1 MRKDRCC
8 HNRLI
13 EVRRVTQ
20 ERQAGSE
27 RLGSSERR
35 KEKTQGYRQKT
46 QQPVPTNSYLAM
58 TDVLPGSHARTP
70 EPELRLVL
78 LGTIGCGKT
87 LSGDTLLGQSSSGSP
102 SSSSSSPRLCQL
114 RPGASEGR
122 RLTVVE
128 APRWYWSG
136 GHMEAGVRKETE
148 RALELAAPGPH
159 AFLLLVPVGQFTEV
173 EHRVPAE
180 LEEVFGEGVLKHTL
194 VLFTCGDYLMGQGA
208 GQYLEGED
216 PGLREVIDRC
226 GGQYHV
232 LNNRRPQD
240 REQVRELLEK
250 VENMVQK
257 NRGCY
262 IRQNTLQREMEEQ
275 ARGRERELKE
285 KVEEQARERERELKE
300 KVEEQARERERE
312 LKEKVEEQA
321 RGRERELKEKVE
333 EQARER
339 ERELKEKVEEQAR
352 ERERE
357 LKEKVEEQA
366 RGRERE
372 LKEKVEEQARERE
385 RELKRY
391 KVEEKETV
399 LESRHVTNTETRRY
413 CGSQKRE
420 VTPNS
425 AIERRREE
433 EREESEEMENW
444 KEEMEKIKKER
455 DEIMK
460 SRKEKE
466 EMERKIEEEWEKRR
480 KDEMEKRRKRRGR
493 ERELKEKVEEQA
505 RGRERELKEKV
516 EEQARGRER
525 ELKEKVEEQERGRE
539 RELKE
544 KVEEQAREREREL
557 KEKVEEQARGRER
570 ELKEKVEEQA
580 RERERELKEK
590 VEEQARERERELK
603 EKVEEQAR
611 GRERELKEKVEEQA
625 RERERELKEKVEE
638 QARERERELKE
649 KVEEQARGR
658 ERELKEKVEEQARGR
673 EGELES
679 RHVTNTETRR
689 YWGNRK
695 REVTPNSAIER
706 RREEEREEMERKRE
720 EEIER
725 RRREEGED
733 MEEKVTVKPLVNCL
747 QSTPTQQQQPKKPQN
762 GGPAL
767 FTRIPSFHLT
777 EVSHKINSIE
787 EKTTPSSS
795 SSQSE
800 LRVVLLGRSG
810 SGKSAAGNIILGREE
825 FVSRPDITTAVTQ
838 DCQKS
843 RALVAGRRV
852 AVVDTPDWFRSE
864 HPPDVVRSKLSSCV
878 ALSAPGPHA
887 FILCVPVDQPAQAE
901 LQALGALEK
910 VFGPGAVRT
919 HTLVL
924 FTHSD
929 RLKESGKVGVEG
941 VEKYISSQRRDLL
954 ELVKRCGDRYHVME
968 RGSGGEEEEERK
980 RRSVGELLEKVEQTV
995 REGGGECFSCP
1006 LFQEAEDRVR
1016 QRQEEIVR
1024 ERRGRGEEVKR
1035 QALHSYS
1042 MQPLRETEED
1052 EEENERTREEAE
1064 KSVSALELE
1073 NLPSLS
1079 SSSAWYSSLLRSVWE
1094 KVGAGASK
1102 VPKLTAGGAL
1112 LGGVVGVF
1120 FGGPIGGAI
1129 GATAGSVVTEVGRR
1143 RFSQTKNSAEET
1155 DATGRIE
1162 GEILD
1167 KVLKTE

>member
-102 SSSSSSPRLCQL
+102 SSSGSSPRLCQL

-148 RALELAAPGPH
+148 RVLELAAPGPH

-250 VENMVQK
+250 VEDMVQK

-275 ARGRERELKE
+275 GRE
-285 KVEEQARERERELKE
+285 
-300 KVEEQARERERE
+300 
-312 LKEKVEEQA
+312 
-321 RGRERELKEKVE
+321 
-333 EQARER
+333 
-339 ERELKEKVEEQAR
+339 
-352 ERERE
+352 
-357 LKEKVEEQA
+357 
-366 RGRERE
+366 
-372 LKEKVEEQARERE
+372 
-385 RELKRY
+385 
-391 KVEEKETV
+391 
-399 LESRHVTNTETRRY
+399 
-413 CGSQKRE
+413 
-420 VTPNS
+420 
-425 AIERRREE
+425 
-433 EREESEEMENW
+433 
-444 KEEMEKIKKER
+444 
-455 DEIMK
+455 
-460 SRKEKE
+460 
-466 EMERKIEEEWEKRR
+466 
-480 KDEMEKRRKRRGR
+480 R

-525 ELKEKVEEQERGRE
+525 ELKEKVEEQ
-539 RELKE
+539 
-544 KVEEQAREREREL
+544 
-557 KEKVEEQARGRER
+557 ARGRER
-570 ELKEKVEEQA
+570 EL
-580 RERERELKEK
+580 
-590 VEEQARERERELK
+590 
-603 EKVEEQAR
+603 
-611 GRERELKEKVEEQA
+611 
-625 RERERELKEKVEE
+625 
-638 QARERERELKE
+638 
-649 KVEEQARGR
+649 
-658 ERELKEKVEEQARGR
+658 
-673 EGELES
+673 ES
-679 RHVTNTETRR
+679 RRVTNTETRR

-695 REVTPNSAIER
+695 REVTPNSVIER
-706 RREEEREEMERKRE
+706 RREEEREVIKRRREEMERKRE
-720 EEIER
+720 EEIE

-747 QSTPTQQQQPKKPQN
+747 QSTPAQQQQSKKTQN

-777 EVSHKINSIE
+777 EEGDILSQLSEIEAKPAQKVVNTFCHRINSIG
-787 EKTTPSSS
+787 EKTTTSS

-864 HPPDVVRSKLSSCV
+864 HPPDVVRSQLSSCV

-968 RGSGGEEEEERK
+968 RGSGGEGEEERK
-980 RRSVGELLEKVEQTV
+980 RRSVGELLDKVEQTV

-1016 QRQEEIVR
+1016 QRQEEIV
-1024 ERRGRGEEVKR
+1024 RGRGEEVKR

-1079 SSSAWYSSLLRSVWE
+1079 SSPAWYSSLLRSVWE

>member
-102 SSSSSSPRLCQL
+102 SSSGSSPRLCQL

-148 RALELAAPGPH
+148 RVLELAAPGPH

-250 VENMVQK
+250 VEDMVQK

-275 ARGRERELKE
+275 G
-285 KVEEQARERERELKE
+285 RERERELKE
-300 KVEEQARERERE
+300 KVEEQGRERERE
-312 LKEKVEEQA
+312 LKEKVEEQ
-321 RGRERELKEKVE
+321 G
-333 EQARER
+333 
-339 ERELKEKVEEQAR
+339 
-352 ERERE
+352 
-357 LKEKVEEQA
+357 
-366 RGRERE
+366 
-372 LKEKVEEQARERE
+372 
-385 RELKRY
+385 
-391 KVEEKETV
+391 
-399 LESRHVTNTETRRY
+399 
-413 CGSQKRE
+413 
-420 VTPNS
+420 
-425 AIERRREE
+425 
-433 EREESEEMENW
+433 
-444 KEEMEKIKKER
+444 
-455 DEIMK
+455 
-460 SRKEKE
+460 
-466 EMERKIEEEWEKRR
+466 
-480 KDEMEKRRKRRGR
+480 RGR

-525 ELKEKVEEQERGRE
+525 ELKEKVEEQ
-539 RELKE
+539 
-544 KVEEQAREREREL
+544 
-557 KEKVEEQARGRER
+557 ARGRER
-570 ELKEKVEEQA
+570 EL
-580 RERERELKEK
+580 
-590 VEEQARERERELK
+590 
-603 EKVEEQAR
+603 
-611 GRERELKEKVEEQA
+611 
-625 RERERELKEKVEE
+625 
-638 QARERERELKE
+638 
-649 KVEEQARGR
+649 
-658 ERELKEKVEEQARGR
+658 
-673 EGELES
+673 ES
-679 RHVTNTETRR
+679 RRVTNTETRR

-695 REVTPNSAIER
+695 REVTPNSVIER
-706 RREEEREEMERKRE
+706 RREEEREVIKRRREEMERKRE
-720 EEIER
+720 EEIE

-747 QSTPTQQQQPKKPQN
+747 QSTPAQQQQSKKTQN

-777 EVSHKINSIE
+777 EEGDILSQLSEIEAKPAQKVVNTFCHRINSIG
-787 EKTTPSSS
+787 EKTTTSS

-864 HPPDVVRSKLSSCV
+864 HPPDVVRSQLSSCV

-968 RGSGGEEEEERK
+968 RGSGGEGEEERK
-980 RRSVGELLEKVEQTV
+980 RRSVGELLDKVEQTV

-1016 QRQEEIVR
+1016 QRQEEIV
-1024 ERRGRGEEVKR
+1024 RGRGEEVKR

-1079 SSSAWYSSLLRSVWE
+1079 SSPAWYSSLLRSVWE

>member
-102 SSSSSSPRLCQL
+102 SSSGSSPRLCQL

-148 RALELAAPGPH
+148 RVLELAAPGPH

-250 VENMVQK
+250 VEDMVQK

-275 ARGRERELKE
+275 GRERERELKEKVEEQGRGRERELKE
-285 KVEEQARERERELKE
+285 KVEEQ
-300 KVEEQARERERE
+300 
-312 LKEKVEEQA
+312 
-321 RGRERELKEKVE
+321 G
-333 EQARER
+333 
-339 ERELKEKVEEQAR
+339 
-352 ERERE
+352 
-357 LKEKVEEQA
+357 
-366 RGRERE
+366 
-372 LKEKVEEQARERE
+372 
-385 RELKRY
+385 
-391 KVEEKETV
+391 
-399 LESRHVTNTETRRY
+399 
-413 CGSQKRE
+413 
-420 VTPNS
+420 
-425 AIERRREE
+425 
-433 EREESEEMENW
+433 
-444 KEEMEKIKKER
+444 
-455 DEIMK
+455 
-460 SRKEKE
+460 
-466 EMERKIEEEWEKRR
+466 
-480 KDEMEKRRKRRGR
+480 RGR

-525 ELKEKVEEQERGRE
+525 ELKEKVEEQ
-539 RELKE
+539 
-544 KVEEQAREREREL
+544 
-557 KEKVEEQARGRER
+557 ARG
-570 ELKEKVEEQA
+570 
-580 RERERELKEK
+580 
-590 VEEQARERERELK
+590 
-603 EKVEEQAR
+603 
-611 GRERELKEKVEEQA
+611 
-625 RERERELKEKVEE
+625 
-638 QARERERELKE
+638 RERELKE

-673 EGELES
+673 ERELKEKVEEQARGRERELES
-679 RHVTNTETRR
+679 RRVTNTETRR

-695 REVTPNSAIER
+695 REVTPNSVIER
-706 RREEEREEMERKRE
+706 RREEEREVIKRRREEMERKRE
-720 EEIER
+720 EEIE

-747 QSTPTQQQQPKKPQN
+747 QSTPAQQQQSKKTQN

-777 EVSHKINSIE
+777 EEGDILSQLSEIEAKPAQKVVNTFCHRINSIG
-787 EKTTPSSS
+787 EKTTTSS

-864 HPPDVVRSKLSSCV
+864 HPPDVVRSQLSSCV

-968 RGSGGEEEEERK
+968 RGSGGEGEEERK
-980 RRSVGELLEKVEQTV
+980 RRSVGELLDKVEQTV

-1016 QRQEEIVR
+1016 QRQEEIV
-1024 ERRGRGEEVKR
+1024 RGRGEEVKR

-1079 SSSAWYSSLLRSVWE
+1079 SSPAWYSSLLRSVWE

>member
-102 SSSSSSPRLCQL
+102 SSSGSSPRLCQL

-148 RALELAAPGPH
+148 RVLELAAPGPH

-250 VENMVQK
+250 VEDMVQK

-275 ARGRERELKE
+275 GRE
-285 KVEEQARERERELKE
+285 
-300 KVEEQARERERE
+300 
-312 LKEKVEEQA
+312 
-321 RGRERELKEKVE
+321 
-333 EQARER
+333 
-339 ERELKEKVEEQAR
+339 
-352 ERERE
+352 
-357 LKEKVEEQA
+357 
-366 RGRERE
+366 
-372 LKEKVEEQARERE
+372 
-385 RELKRY
+385 
-391 KVEEKETV
+391 
-399 LESRHVTNTETRRY
+399 
-413 CGSQKRE
+413 
-420 VTPNS
+420 
-425 AIERRREE
+425 
-433 EREESEEMENW
+433 
-444 KEEMEKIKKER
+444 
-455 DEIMK
+455 
-460 SRKEKE
+460 
-466 EMERKIEEEWEKRR
+466 
-480 KDEMEKRRKRRGR
+480 R

-525 ELKEKVEEQERGRE
+525 EL
-539 RELKE
+539 
-544 KVEEQAREREREL
+544 
-557 KEKVEEQARGRER
+557 
-570 ELKEKVEEQA
+570 
-580 RERERELKEK
+580 
-590 VEEQARERERELK
+590 
-603 EKVEEQAR
+603 
-611 GRERELKEKVEEQA
+611 
-625 RERERELKEKVEE
+625 
-638 QARERERELKE
+638 
-649 KVEEQARGR
+649 
-658 ERELKEKVEEQARGR
+658 
-673 EGELES
+673 ES
-679 RHVTNTETRR
+679 RRVTNTETRR

-695 REVTPNSAIER
+695 REVTPNSVIER
-706 RREEEREEMERKRE
+706 RREEEREVIKRRREEMERKRE
-720 EEIER
+720 EEIE

-747 QSTPTQQQQPKKPQN
+747 QSTPAQQQQSKKTQN

-777 EVSHKINSIE
+777 EEGDILSQLSEIEAKPAQKVVNTFCHRINSIG
-787 EKTTPSSS
+787 EKTTTSS

-864 HPPDVVRSKLSSCV
+864 HPPDVVRSQLSSCV

-968 RGSGGEEEEERK
+968 RGSGGEGEEERK
-980 RRSVGELLEKVEQTV
+980 RRSVGELLDKVEQTV

-1016 QRQEEIVR
+1016 QRQEEIV
-1024 ERRGRGEEVKR
+1024 RGRGEEVKR

-1079 SSSAWYSSLLRSVWE
+1079 SSPAWYSSLLRSVWE

>member
-1 MRKDRCC
+1 
-8 HNRLI
+8 
-13 EVRRVTQ
+13 
-20 ERQAGSE
+20 
-27 RLGSSERR
+27 
-35 KEKTQGYRQKT
+35 
-46 QQPVPTNSYLAM
+46 M
-58 TDVLPGSHARTP
+58 TDVLPSRHAGTP

-87 LSGDTLLGQSSSGSP
+87 LSGDTLLGQPSSGS
-102 SSSSSSPRLCQL
+102 SSASGSSHKLCQL
-114 RPGASEGR
+114 RRGASEGR
-122 RLTVVE
+122 RMTVVE

-173 EHRVPAE
+173 ERRVPAE
-180 LEEVFGEGVLKHTL
+180 LEDVFGQGVLKHTL
-194 VLFTCGDYLMGQGA
+194 VLFTCGDYLMGRGA

-226 GGQYHV
+226 GSQYHV
-232 LNNRRPQD
+232 INNRRPQD

-262 IRQNTLQREMEEQ
+262 IRQNTLQREVEEQ
-275 ARGRERELKE
+275 ARERERELEE

-300 KVEEQARERERE
+300 KVEEQARERERV
-312 LKEKVEEQA
+312 LKK
-321 RGRERELKEKVE
+321 KVE

-339 ERELKEKVEEQAR
+339 ERELKEKVEEQ
-352 ERERE
+352 
-357 LKEKVEEQA
+357 V
-366 RGRERE
+366 
-372 LKEKVEEQARERE
+372 
-385 RELKRY
+385 
-391 KVEEKETV
+391 
-399 LESRHVTNTETRRY
+399 
-413 CGSQKRE
+413 
-420 VTPNS
+420 
-425 AIERRREE
+425 
-433 EREESEEMENW
+433 
-444 KEEMEKIKKER
+444 
-455 DEIMK
+455 
-460 SRKEKE
+460 
-466 EMERKIEEEWEKRR
+466 
-480 KDEMEKRRKRRGR
+480 
-493 ERELKEKVEEQA
+493 
-505 RGRERELKEKV
+505 
-516 EEQARGRER
+516 
-525 ELKEKVEEQERGRE
+525 
-539 RELKE
+539 
-544 KVEEQAREREREL
+544 
-557 KEKVEEQARGRER
+557 
-570 ELKEKVEEQA
+570 

-590 VEEQARERERELK
+590 VEEQARERER
-603 EKVEEQAR
+603 V
-611 GRERELKEKVEEQA
+611 LKEKVEEQA
-625 RERERELKEKVEE
+625 RERERELKVEE
-638 QARERERELKE
+638 QARERERELKK
-649 KVEEQARGR
+649 KVEEQARERERVLKEKVVEQARER
-658 ERELKEKVEEQARGR
+658 ERELKEVEEQARER
-673 EGELES
+673 ERELES

-695 REVTPNSAIER
+695 REITPNSAKE
-706 RREEEREEMERKRE
+706 RREEEREEIKRRSEEIERKR

-725 RRREEGED
+725 RR
-733 MEEKVTVKPLVNCL
+733 MEEMEDLEENVTVKPLVNCL
-747 QSTPTQQQQPKKPQN
+747 HSTPTPQPQQQPTEPQN

-767 FTRIPSFHLT
+767 FTRIPSFHLSEEDDILSQLS
-777 EVSHKINSIE
+777 EVKAKPTQKVVNTFCHRINSFG
-787 EKTTPSSS
+787 EKTTSPPSSS
-795 SSQSE
+795 SKSSSLVSRNPEASPSTSPPSSSPLTSTLPISPSTSSLVSRSPVSSSSSPLSSSPLPSSSYTSSSSLSE

-864 HPPDVVRSKLSSCV
+864 YPPDVVRSQLSSCV

-929 RLKESGKVGVEG
+929 RLKESGKVGVEE

-954 ELVKRCGDRYHVME
+954 ELVKLCGDRYHVME
-968 RGSGGEEEEERK
+968 RGSGGEEEERK

-995 REGGGECFSCP
+995 REGGGECFSSP

-1016 QRQEEIVR
+1016 QRQKEIVR

-1042 MQPLRETEED
+1042 MQPLRETEEEVD
-1052 EEENERTREEAE
+1052 EEEIERTREEAE

-1079 SSSAWYSSLLRSVWE
+1079 SSSTWSSSFLRSVWE

-1143 RFSQTKNSAEET
+1143 RFSKTKNSAEET
-1155 DATGRIE
+1155 DATGRTE

-1167 KVLKTE
+1167 KLLKTE

>member
-285 KVEEQARERERELKE
+285 KVEEQAR
-300 KVEEQARERERE
+300 
-312 LKEKVEEQA
+312 
-321 RGRERELKEKVE
+321 GRERELKEKVE

-366 RGRERE
+366 RE
-372 LKEKVEEQARERE
+372 
-385 RELKRY
+385 
-391 KVEEKETV
+391 
-399 LESRHVTNTETRRY
+399 
-413 CGSQKRE
+413 
-420 VTPNS
+420 
-425 AIERRREE
+425 
-433 EREESEEMENW
+433 
-444 KEEMEKIKKER
+444 
-455 DEIMK
+455 
-460 SRKEKE
+460 
-466 EMERKIEEEWEKRR
+466 
-480 KDEMEKRRKRRGR
+480 
-493 ERELKEKVEEQA
+493 
-505 RGRERELKEKV
+505 
-516 EEQARGRER
+516 
-525 ELKEKVEEQERGRE
+525 
-539 RELKE
+539 
-544 KVEEQAREREREL
+544 
-557 KEKVEEQARGRER
+557 
-570 ELKEKVEEQA
+570 
-580 RERERELKEK
+580 
-590 VEEQARERERELK
+590 
-603 EKVEEQAR
+603 
-611 GRERELKEKVEEQA
+611 
-625 RERERELKEKVEE
+625 
-638 QARERERELKE
+638 
-649 KVEEQARGR
+649 R

-777 EVSHKINSIE
+777 EEGGILSQLSKLEAKPAQKVVNTFSHKINSIE

>member
-285 KVEEQARERERELKE
+285 KVEEQAR
-300 KVEEQARERERE
+300 
-312 LKEKVEEQA
+312 
-321 RGRERELKEKVE
+321 GRERELKEKVE

-366 RGRERE
+366 RE
-372 LKEKVEEQARERE
+372 
-385 RELKRY
+385 
-391 KVEEKETV
+391 
-399 LESRHVTNTETRRY
+399 
-413 CGSQKRE
+413 
-420 VTPNS
+420 
-425 AIERRREE
+425 
-433 EREESEEMENW
+433 
-444 KEEMEKIKKER
+444 
-455 DEIMK
+455 
-460 SRKEKE
+460 
-466 EMERKIEEEWEKRR
+466 
-480 KDEMEKRRKRRGR
+480 
-493 ERELKEKVEEQA
+493 
-505 RGRERELKEKV
+505 
-516 EEQARGRER
+516 
-525 ELKEKVEEQERGRE
+525 
-539 RELKE
+539 
-544 KVEEQAREREREL
+544 
-557 KEKVEEQARGRER
+557 
-570 ELKEKVEEQA
+570 
-580 RERERELKEK
+580 
-590 VEEQARERERELK
+590 
-603 EKVEEQAR
+603 
-611 GRERELKEKVEEQA
+611 
-625 RERERELKEKVEE
+625 
-638 QARERERELKE
+638 
-649 KVEEQARGR
+649 R

-777 EVSHKINSIE
+777 EEGGILSQLSKLEAKPAQKVVNTFSHKINSIE

-864 HPPDVVRSKLSSCV
+864 HPPDVVRSQLSSCV

>member
-102 SSSSSSPRLCQL
+102 SSSGSSPRLCQL

-148 RALELAAPGPH
+148 RVLELAAPGPH

-250 VENMVQK
+250 VEDMVQK

-275 ARGRERELKE
+275 G
-285 KVEEQARERERELKE
+285 RERERELKE
-300 KVEEQARERERE
+300 KVEEQ
-312 LKEKVEEQA
+312 
-321 RGRERELKEKVE
+321 GRE
-333 EQARER
+333 
-339 ERELKEKVEEQAR
+339 
-352 ERERE
+352 
-357 LKEKVEEQA
+357 
-366 RGRERE
+366 
-372 LKEKVEEQARERE
+372 
-385 RELKRY
+385 
-391 KVEEKETV
+391 
-399 LESRHVTNTETRRY
+399 
-413 CGSQKRE
+413 
-420 VTPNS
+420 
-425 AIERRREE
+425 
-433 EREESEEMENW
+433 
-444 KEEMEKIKKER
+444 
-455 DEIMK
+455 
-460 SRKEKE
+460 
-466 EMERKIEEEWEKRR
+466 
-480 KDEMEKRRKRRGR
+480 R

-525 ELKEKVEEQERGRE
+525 ELKEKVEEQ
-539 RELKE
+539 
-544 KVEEQAREREREL
+544 
-557 KEKVEEQARGRER
+557 ARGRER
-570 ELKEKVEEQA
+570 EL
-580 RERERELKEK
+580 
-590 VEEQARERERELK
+590 
-603 EKVEEQAR
+603 
-611 GRERELKEKVEEQA
+611 
-625 RERERELKEKVEE
+625 
-638 QARERERELKE
+638 
-649 KVEEQARGR
+649 
-658 ERELKEKVEEQARGR
+658 
-673 EGELES
+673 ES
-679 RHVTNTETRR
+679 RRVTNTETRR

-695 REVTPNSAIER
+695 REVTPNSVIER
-706 RREEEREEMERKRE
+706 RREEEREVIKRRREEMERKRE
-720 EEIER
+720 EEIE

-747 QSTPTQQQQPKKPQN
+747 QSTPAQQQQSKKTQN

-777 EVSHKINSIE
+777 EEGDILSQLSEIEAKPAQKVVNTFCHRINSIG
-787 EKTTPSSS
+787 EKTTTSS

-864 HPPDVVRSKLSSCV
+864 HPPDVVRSQLSSCV

-968 RGSGGEEEEERK
+968 RGSGGEGEEERK
-980 RRSVGELLEKVEQTV
+980 RRSVGELLDKVEQTV

-1016 QRQEEIVR
+1016 QRQEEIV
-1024 ERRGRGEEVKR
+1024 RGRGEEVKR

-1079 SSSAWYSSLLRSVWE
+1079 SSPAWYSSLLRSVWE

>member
-102 SSSSSSPRLCQL
+102 SSSGSSPRLCQL

-148 RALELAAPGPH
+148 RVLELAAPGPH

-250 VENMVQK
+250 VEDMVQK

-275 ARGRERELKE
+275 G
-285 KVEEQARERERELKE
+285 RERERELKE
-300 KVEEQARERERE
+300 KVEEQ
-312 LKEKVEEQA
+312 
-321 RGRERELKEKVE
+321 G
-333 EQARER
+333 
-339 ERELKEKVEEQAR
+339 
-352 ERERE
+352 
-357 LKEKVEEQA
+357 
-366 RGRERE
+366 
-372 LKEKVEEQARERE
+372 
-385 RELKRY
+385 
-391 KVEEKETV
+391 
-399 LESRHVTNTETRRY
+399 
-413 CGSQKRE
+413 
-420 VTPNS
+420 
-425 AIERRREE
+425 
-433 EREESEEMENW
+433 
-444 KEEMEKIKKER
+444 
-455 DEIMK
+455 
-460 SRKEKE
+460 
-466 EMERKIEEEWEKRR
+466 
-480 KDEMEKRRKRRGR
+480 RGR

-525 ELKEKVEEQERGRE
+525 ELKEKVEEQ
-539 RELKE
+539 
-544 KVEEQAREREREL
+544 
-557 KEKVEEQARGRER
+557 ARG
-570 ELKEKVEEQA
+570 
-580 RERERELKEK
+580 
-590 VEEQARERERELK
+590 
-603 EKVEEQAR
+603 
-611 GRERELKEKVEEQA
+611 
-625 RERERELKEKVEE
+625 
-638 QARERERELKE
+638 RERELKE

-673 EGELES
+673 ERELES
-679 RHVTNTETRR
+679 RRVTNTETRR

-695 REVTPNSAIER
+695 REVTPNSVIER
-706 RREEEREEMERKRE
+706 RREEEREVIKRRREEMERKRE
-720 EEIER
+720 EEIE

-747 QSTPTQQQQPKKPQN
+747 QSTPAQQQQSKKTQN

-777 EVSHKINSIE
+777 EEGDILSQLSEIEAKPAQKVVNTFCHRINSIG
-787 EKTTPSSS
+787 EKTTTSS

-864 HPPDVVRSKLSSCV
+864 HPPDVVRSQLSSCV

-968 RGSGGEEEEERK
+968 RGSGGEGEEERK
-980 RRSVGELLEKVEQTV
+980 RRSVGELLDKVEQTV

-1016 QRQEEIVR
+1016 QRQEEIV
-1024 ERRGRGEEVKR
+1024 RGRGEEVKR

-1079 SSSAWYSSLLRSVWE
+1079 SSPAWYSSLLRSVWE

>member
-102 SSSSSSPRLCQL
+102 SSSGSSPRLCQL

-148 RALELAAPGPH
+148 RVLELAAPGPH

-250 VENMVQK
+250 VEDMVQK

-275 ARGRERELKE
+275 GRERERELKEKVEEQGRGRERELKE
-285 KVEEQARERERELKE
+285 KVEEQG
-300 KVEEQARERERE
+300 
-312 LKEKVEEQA
+312 

-333 EQARER
+333 EQ
-339 ERELKEKVEEQAR
+339 
-352 ERERE
+352 
-357 LKEKVEEQA
+357 
-366 RGRERE
+366 G
-372 LKEKVEEQARERE
+372 
-385 RELKRY
+385 
-391 KVEEKETV
+391 
-399 LESRHVTNTETRRY
+399 
-413 CGSQKRE
+413 
-420 VTPNS
+420 
-425 AIERRREE
+425 
-433 EREESEEMENW
+433 
-444 KEEMEKIKKER
+444 
-455 DEIMK
+455 
-460 SRKEKE
+460 
-466 EMERKIEEEWEKRR
+466 
-480 KDEMEKRRKRRGR
+480 RGR

-525 ELKEKVEEQERGRE
+525 EL
-539 RELKE
+539 
-544 KVEEQAREREREL
+544 
-557 KEKVEEQARGRER
+557 
-570 ELKEKVEEQA
+570 
-580 RERERELKEK
+580 
-590 VEEQARERERELK
+590 
-603 EKVEEQAR
+603 
-611 GRERELKEKVEEQA
+611 
-625 RERERELKEKVEE
+625 
-638 QARERERELKE
+638 
-649 KVEEQARGR
+649 
-658 ERELKEKVEEQARGR
+658 
-673 EGELES
+673 ES
-679 RHVTNTETRR
+679 RRVTNTETRR

-695 REVTPNSAIER
+695 REVTPNSVIER
-706 RREEEREEMERKRE
+706 RREEEREVIKRRREEMERKRE
-720 EEIER
+720 EEIE

-747 QSTPTQQQQPKKPQN
+747 QSTPAQQQQSKKTQN

-777 EVSHKINSIE
+777 EEGDILSQLSEIEAKPAQKVVNTFCHRINSIG
-787 EKTTPSSS
+787 EKTTTSS

-864 HPPDVVRSKLSSCV
+864 HPPDVVRSQLSSCV

-968 RGSGGEEEEERK
+968 RGSGGEGEEERK
-980 RRSVGELLEKVEQTV
+980 RRSVGELLDKVEQTV

-1016 QRQEEIVR
+1016 QRQEEIV
-1024 ERRGRGEEVKR
+1024 RGRGEEVKR

-1079 SSSAWYSSLLRSVWE
+1079 SSPAWYSSLLRSVWE

>member
-1 MRKDRCC
+1 
-8 HNRLI
+8 
-13 EVRRVTQ
+13 
-20 ERQAGSE
+20 
-27 RLGSSERR
+27 
-35 KEKTQGYRQKT
+35 
-46 QQPVPTNSYLAM
+46 M
-58 TDVLPGSHARTP
+58 TDVLPGSHAGTP

-87 LSGDTLLGQSSSGSP
+87 LSGDTLLGQHSSGSP
-102 SSSSSSPRLCQL
+102 SASGSSHRLCQL
-114 RPGASEGR
+114 RRGASEGR
-122 RLTVVE
+122 RMTVVE
-128 APRWYWSG
+128 APRWYWRG

-173 EHRVPAE
+173 ERSVPAE

-194 VLFTCGDYLMGQGA
+194 VLFTCGDYLMGRGA

-226 GGQYHV
+226 GSQYHV
-232 LNNRRPQD
+232 INNRRPQD

-262 IRQNTLQREMEEQ
+262 IRQNTLQREVEEQ
-275 ARGRERELKE
+275 AREGERELKERYKVKEERETVLESRHVTNTETSRYCGSQKKKVTPNSAIERRREEEREEIKRCEEMENWKIRKERGEIMKRRKEREEMERNIEEEWEKRRKDEMKKRRERERELKKVEEQASGRERELKE

-312 LKEKVEEQA
+312 L
-321 RGRERELKEKVE
+321 
-333 EQARER
+333 
-339 ERELKEKVEEQAR
+339 
-352 ERERE
+352 
-357 LKEKVEEQA
+357 
-366 RGRERE
+366 
-372 LKEKVEEQARERE
+372 
-385 RELKRY
+385 
-391 KVEEKETV
+391 
-399 LESRHVTNTETRRY
+399 
-413 CGSQKRE
+413 
-420 VTPNS
+420 
-425 AIERRREE
+425 
-433 EREESEEMENW
+433 
-444 KEEMEKIKKER
+444 
-455 DEIMK
+455 
-460 SRKEKE
+460 
-466 EMERKIEEEWEKRR
+466 
-480 KDEMEKRRKRRGR
+480 
-493 ERELKEKVEEQA
+493 
-505 RGRERELKEKV
+505 
-516 EEQARGRER
+516 
-525 ELKEKVEEQERGRE
+525 
-539 RELKE
+539 
-544 KVEEQAREREREL
+544 
-557 KEKVEEQARGRER
+557 
-570 ELKEKVEEQA
+570 
-580 RERERELKEK
+580 
-590 VEEQARERERELK
+590 
-603 EKVEEQAR
+603 
-611 GRERELKEKVEEQA
+611 
-625 RERERELKEKVEE
+625 
-638 QARERERELKE
+638 
-649 KVEEQARGR
+649 
-658 ERELKEKVEEQARGR
+658 
-673 EGELES
+673 ES

-695 REVTPNSAIER
+695 REVTPNSAKE
-706 RREEEREEMERKRE
+706 RREEERE
-720 EEIER
+720 
-725 RRREEGED
+725 D
-733 MEEKVTVKPLVNCL
+733 LEEKVTVKPLVNCL
-747 QSTPTQQQQPKKPQN
+747 HSTPTPQPQQQPTEPQN

-767 FTRIPSFHLT
+767 FTRIPSFHLSEEGDILSQLS
-777 EVSHKINSIE
+777 EVKAKPTQNVVNTFCHRINSFG
-787 EKTTPSSS
+787 EKTTSSPSSS
-795 SSQSE
+795 SKSSSPVSRTPDASPSTSPPSSSPLTSTLPISPSTPSLVSRSPEPPSYPLSSSPLPSSSYTSSSSLSE

-864 HPPDVVRSKLSSCV
+864 HPPGVVRSQLSSCV

-929 RLKESGKVGVEG
+929 RLKENGKMGVEG

-1016 QRQEEIVR
+1016 QRQKEIVR
-1024 ERRGRGEEVKR
+1024 ERRGRGEEVKI

-1042 MQPLRETEED
+1042 MQPLRETEEEVD
-1052 EEENERTREEAE
+1052 EEEIETTREEAE

-1079 SSSAWYSSLLRSVWE
+1079 SSSTWSSTFLRLVWE

-1143 RFSQTKNSAEET
+1143 RFSKTKNSAEET

>member
-102 SSSSSSPRLCQL
+102 SSSGSSPRLCQL

-148 RALELAAPGPH
+148 RVLELAAPGPH

-250 VENMVQK
+250 VEDMVQK

-275 ARGRERELKE
+275 GRERERELKEKVEEQGRGRERELKE
-285 KVEEQARERERELKE
+285 KVEEQG
-300 KVEEQARERERE
+300 
-312 LKEKVEEQA
+312 

-333 EQARER
+333 EQ
-339 ERELKEKVEEQAR
+339 
-352 ERERE
+352 
-357 LKEKVEEQA
+357 
-366 RGRERE
+366 G
-372 LKEKVEEQARERE
+372 
-385 RELKRY
+385 
-391 KVEEKETV
+391 
-399 LESRHVTNTETRRY
+399 
-413 CGSQKRE
+413 
-420 VTPNS
+420 
-425 AIERRREE
+425 
-433 EREESEEMENW
+433 
-444 KEEMEKIKKER
+444 
-455 DEIMK
+455 
-460 SRKEKE
+460 
-466 EMERKIEEEWEKRR
+466 
-480 KDEMEKRRKRRGR
+480 RGR

-525 ELKEKVEEQERGRE
+525 ELKEKVEEQARG
-539 RELKE
+539 
-544 KVEEQAREREREL
+544 REREL

-570 ELKEKVEEQA
+570 EL
-580 RERERELKEK
+580 
-590 VEEQARERERELK
+590 
-603 EKVEEQAR
+603 
-611 GRERELKEKVEEQA
+611 
-625 RERERELKEKVEE
+625 
-638 QARERERELKE
+638 
-649 KVEEQARGR
+649 
-658 ERELKEKVEEQARGR
+658 
-673 EGELES
+673 ES
-679 RHVTNTETRR
+679 RRVTNTETRR

-695 REVTPNSAIER
+695 REVTPNSVIER
-706 RREEEREEMERKRE
+706 RREEEREVIKRRREEMERKRE
-720 EEIER
+720 EEIE

-747 QSTPTQQQQPKKPQN
+747 QSTPAQQQQSKKTQN

-777 EVSHKINSIE
+777 EEGDILSQLSEIEAKPAQKVVNTFCHRINSIG
-787 EKTTPSSS
+787 EKTTTSS

-864 HPPDVVRSKLSSCV
+864 HPPDVVRSQLSSCV

-968 RGSGGEEEEERK
+968 RGSGGEGEEERK
-980 RRSVGELLEKVEQTV
+980 RRSVGELLDKVEQTV

-1016 QRQEEIVR
+1016 QRQEEIV
-1024 ERRGRGEEVKR
+1024 RGRGEEVKR

-1079 SSSAWYSSLLRSVWE
+1079 SSPAWYSSLLRSVWE

>member
-1 MRKDRCC
+1 
-8 HNRLI
+8 
-13 EVRRVTQ
+13 
-20 ERQAGSE
+20 
-27 RLGSSERR
+27 
-35 KEKTQGYRQKT
+35 
-46 QQPVPTNSYLAM
+46 M
-58 TDVLPGSHARTP
+58 TDVLPGSHAGTP

-102 SSSSSSPRLCQL
+102 SSSGSSPRLCQL
-114 RPGASEGR
+114 RRGASEGR

-173 EHRVPAE
+173 ERRVPAE

-232 LNNRRPQD
+232 INNRRPQD
-240 REQVRELLEK
+240 REQVKELLEK
-250 VENMVQK
+250 VDNMVQK

-262 IRQNTLQREMEEQ
+262 IRQNTLQREMEEQVRERERELKEKVEEQARERERELKEKVEKQ

-300 KVEEQARERERE
+300 KVEKQARERERE
-312 LKEKVEEQA
+312 LKEKVE
-321 RGRERELKEKVE
+321 K
-333 EQARER
+333 QARER

-357 LKEKVEEQA
+357 LKEKVE
-366 RGRERE
+366 
-372 LKEKVEEQARERE
+372 K
-385 RELKRY
+385 
-391 KVEEKETV
+391 
-399 LESRHVTNTETRRY
+399 
-413 CGSQKRE
+413 
-420 VTPNS
+420 
-425 AIERRREE
+425 
-433 EREESEEMENW
+433 
-444 KEEMEKIKKER
+444 
-455 DEIMK
+455 
-460 SRKEKE
+460 
-466 EMERKIEEEWEKRR
+466 
-480 KDEMEKRRKRRGR
+480 
-493 ERELKEKVEEQA
+493 
-505 RGRERELKEKV
+505 
-516 EEQARGRER
+516 
-525 ELKEKVEEQERGRE
+525 
-539 RELKE
+539 
-544 KVEEQAREREREL
+544 
-557 KEKVEEQARGRER
+557 
-570 ELKEKVEEQA
+570 QA

-603 EKVEEQAR
+603 EKVE
-611 GRERELKEKVEEQA
+611 KQA
-625 RERERELKEKVEE
+625 RERERELKEKVEK

-649 KVEEQARGR
+649 KVEKQAR
-658 ERELKEKVEEQARGR
+658 EREREEKKRYKVKEER
-673 EGELES
+673 ETVLEL
-679 RHVTNTETRR
+679 RHATNTETSR
-689 YWGNRK
+689 YCGSQK
-695 REVTPNSAIER
+695 REGTPNSAIER
-706 RREEEREEMERKRE
+706 RREEESEEMENWKEEMEKIRKERDEIMKSRKEREEMERKIEEEWEKRRKDEMEKRREREREEIKRRREEMERKRE

-725 RRREEGED
+725 RRRGEGED

-747 QSTPTQQQQPKKPQN
+747 QSTPTPTPQQQPTEPQN

-777 EVSHKINSIE
+777 EVCHRINSFG
-787 EKTTPSSS
+787 EKTTSSSSSSSSS

-825 FVSRPDITTAVTQ
+825 FVSRPDMTTAVTQ

-864 HPPDVVRSKLSSCV
+864 HPPDVVRSQLSSCV

-887 FILCVPVDQPAQAE
+887 FILCVPVDQPARAE

-924 FTHSD
+924 FTHAD

-968 RGSGGEEEEERK
+968 RGSGGEEERK
-980 RRSVGELLEKVEQTV
+980 RSVGELLEKVEQTV

-1016 QRQEEIVR
+1016 QRQKEIVR

-1042 MQPLRETEED
+1042 MQPLRETEDEVD
-1052 EEENERTREEAE
+1052 EEEIERTRDEAE
-1064 KSVSALELE
+1064 KSVSALELG

-1079 SSSAWYSSLLRSVWE
+1079 SSSAWSSSLLRWVWE
-1094 KVGAGASK
+1094 KVGAGASQ

-1143 RFSQTKNSAEET
+1143 RFSKTKNSAEDT
-1155 DATGRIE
+1155 VATGRIE

>member
-1 MRKDRCC
+1 
-8 HNRLI
+8 
-13 EVRRVTQ
+13 
-20 ERQAGSE
+20 
-27 RLGSSERR
+27 
-35 KEKTQGYRQKT
+35 
-46 QQPVPTNSYLAM
+46 M

-102 SSSSSSPRLCQL
+102 SSSGSSPRLCQL

-194 VLFTCGDYLMGQGA
+194 VLFTCGDYLMGQGV

-240 REQVRELLEK
+240 REQVKELLEK

-275 ARGRERELKE
+275 ARGRARELKE
-285 KVEEQARERERELKE
+285 KVEEQA
-300 KVEEQARERERE
+300 
-312 LKEKVEEQA
+312 
-321 RGRERELKEKVE
+321 
-333 EQARER
+333 
-339 ERELKEKVEEQAR
+339 
-352 ERERE
+352 
-357 LKEKVEEQA
+357 
-366 RGRERE
+366 
-372 LKEKVEEQARERE
+372 
-385 RELKRY
+385 
-391 KVEEKETV
+391 
-399 LESRHVTNTETRRY
+399 
-413 CGSQKRE
+413 
-420 VTPNS
+420 
-425 AIERRREE
+425 
-433 EREESEEMENW
+433 
-444 KEEMEKIKKER
+444 
-455 DEIMK
+455 
-460 SRKEKE
+460 
-466 EMERKIEEEWEKRR
+466 
-480 KDEMEKRRKRRGR
+480 RGR

-525 ELKEKVEEQERGRE
+525 ELKEKIKKERDEIMKSRKEKEEMERKIEEEWEKRRKDDMEKRRGRE

-544 KVEEQAREREREL
+544 KVEEQVREREREL

-570 ELKEKVEEQA
+570 
-580 RERERELKEK
+580 
-590 VEEQARERERELK
+590 
-603 EKVEEQAR
+603 
-611 GRERELKEKVEEQA
+611 
-625 RERERELKEKVEE
+625 
-638 QARERERELKE
+638 
-649 KVEEQARGR
+649 
-658 ERELKEKVEEQARGR
+658 
-673 EGELES
+673 ELES

-777 EVSHKINSIE
+777 EEGAILSQLSELEAKPAQKVVNTFCHRINSIG
-787 EKTTPSSS
+787 EKTTTSSSS

-864 HPPDVVRSKLSSCV
+864 HPPDVVRSQLSSCV

-980 RRSVGELLEKVEQTV
+980 RRSVGSYWI
-995 REGGGECFSCP
+995 RWS
-1006 LFQEAEDRVR
+1006 
-1016 QRQEEIVR
+1016 
-1024 ERRGRGEEVKR
+1024 RR
-1035 QALHSYS
+1035 
-1042 MQPLRETEED
+1042 
-1052 EEENERTREEAE
+1052 
-1064 KSVSALELE
+1064 
-1073 NLPSLS
+1073 
-1079 SSSAWYSSLLRSVWE
+1079 
-1094 KVGAGASK
+1094 
-1102 VPKLTAGGAL
+1102 
-1112 LGGVVGVF
+1112 
-1120 FGGPIGGAI
+1120 
-1129 GATAGSVVTEVGRR
+1129 
-1143 RFSQTKNSAEET
+1143 
-1155 DATGRIE
+1155 
-1162 GEILD
+1162 
-1167 KVLKTE
+1167 

>member
-1 MRKDRCC
+1 
-8 HNRLI
+8 
-13 EVRRVTQ
+13 
-20 ERQAGSE
+20 
-27 RLGSSERR
+27 
-35 KEKTQGYRQKT
+35 
-46 QQPVPTNSYLAM
+46 M

-102 SSSSSSPRLCQL
+102 SSSGSSPRLCQL

-194 VLFTCGDYLMGQGA
+194 VLFTCGDYLMGQGV

-240 REQVRELLEK
+240 REQVKELLEK

-275 ARGRERELKE
+275 ARGR
-285 KVEEQARERERELKE
+285 ARELKE

-321 RGRERELKEKVE
+321 RGRER
-333 EQARER
+333 
-339 ERELKEKVEEQAR
+339 
-352 ERERE
+352 
-357 LKEKVEEQA
+357 
-366 RGRERE
+366 
-372 LKEKVEEQARERE
+372 
-385 RELKRY
+385 
-391 KVEEKETV
+391 
-399 LESRHVTNTETRRY
+399 
-413 CGSQKRE
+413 
-420 VTPNS
+420 
-425 AIERRREE
+425 
-433 EREESEEMENW
+433 
-444 KEEMEKIKKER
+444 
-455 DEIMK
+455 
-460 SRKEKE
+460 
-466 EMERKIEEEWEKRR
+466 
-480 KDEMEKRRKRRGR
+480 
-493 ERELKEKVEEQA
+493 
-505 RGRERELKEKV
+505 
-516 EEQARGRER
+516 
-525 ELKEKVEEQERGRE
+525 
-539 RELKE
+539 
-544 KVEEQAREREREL
+544 
-557 KEKVEEQARGRER
+557 
-570 ELKEKVEEQA
+570 
-580 RERERELKEK
+580 
-590 VEEQARERERELK
+590 
-603 EKVEEQAR
+603 
-611 GRERELKEKVEEQA
+611 
-625 RERERELKEKVEE
+625 
-638 QARERERELKE
+638 
-649 KVEEQARGR
+649 
-658 ERELKEKVEEQARGR
+658 
-673 EGELES
+673 ELES

-777 EVSHKINSIE
+777 EEGAILSQLSELEAKPAQKVVNTFCHRINSIG
-787 EKTTPSSS
+787 EKTTTSSSS

-864 HPPDVVRSKLSSCV
+864 HPPDVVRSQLSSCV

-980 RRSVGELLEKVEQTV
+980 RRSVGSYWI
-995 REGGGECFSCP
+995 RWS
-1006 LFQEAEDRVR
+1006 
-1016 QRQEEIVR
+1016 
-1024 ERRGRGEEVKR
+1024 RR
-1035 QALHSYS
+1035 
-1042 MQPLRETEED
+1042 
-1052 EEENERTREEAE
+1052 
-1064 KSVSALELE
+1064 
-1073 NLPSLS
+1073 
-1079 SSSAWYSSLLRSVWE
+1079 
-1094 KVGAGASK
+1094 
-1102 VPKLTAGGAL
+1102 
-1112 LGGVVGVF
+1112 
-1120 FGGPIGGAI
+1120 
-1129 GATAGSVVTEVGRR
+1129 
-1143 RFSQTKNSAEET
+1143 
-1155 DATGRIE
+1155 
-1162 GEILD
+1162 
-1167 KVLKTE
+1167 

>member
-1 MRKDRCC
+1 PA
-8 HNRLI
+8 HI
-13 EVRRVTQ
+13 ST
-20 ERQAGSE
+20 
-27 RLGSSERR
+27 
-35 KEKTQGYRQKT
+35 
-46 QQPVPTNSYLAM
+46 M
-58 TDVLPGSHARTP
+58 TEVLPGSHARTP

-102 SSSSSSPRLCQL
+102 SSSGSSPRLCQL

-194 VLFTCGDYLMGQGA
+194 VLFTCGDYLMGQGV

-250 VENMVQK
+250 
-257 NRGCY
+257 
-262 IRQNTLQREMEEQ
+262 
-275 ARGRERELKE
+275 
-285 KVEEQARERERELKE
+285 
-300 KVEEQARERERE
+300 
-312 LKEKVEEQA
+312 
-321 RGRERELKEKVE
+321 
-333 EQARER
+333 
-339 ERELKEKVEEQAR
+339 
-352 ERERE
+352 
-357 LKEKVEEQA
+357 
-366 RGRERE
+366 
-372 LKEKVEEQARERE
+372 
-385 RELKRY
+385 
-391 KVEEKETV
+391 
-399 LESRHVTNTETRRY
+399 
-413 CGSQKRE
+413 
-420 VTPNS
+420 
-425 AIERRREE
+425 
-433 EREESEEMENW
+433 
-444 KEEMEKIKKER
+444 
-455 DEIMK
+455 
-460 SRKEKE
+460 
-466 EMERKIEEEWEKRR
+466 
-480 KDEMEKRRKRRGR
+480 
-493 ERELKEKVEEQA
+493 
-505 RGRERELKEKV
+505 
-516 EEQARGRER
+516 
-525 ELKEKVEEQERGRE
+525 
-539 RELKE
+539 
-544 KVEEQAREREREL
+544 
-557 KEKVEEQARGRER
+557 
-570 ELKEKVEEQA
+570 
-580 RERERELKEK
+580 
-590 VEEQARERERELK
+590 
-603 EKVEEQAR
+603 
-611 GRERELKEKVEEQA
+611 
-625 RERERELKEKVEE
+625 
-638 QARERERELKE
+638 
-649 KVEEQARGR
+649 
-658 ERELKEKVEEQARGR
+658 
-673 EGELES
+673 
-679 RHVTNTETRR
+679 
-689 YWGNRK
+689 
-695 REVTPNSAIER
+695 
-706 RREEEREEMERKRE
+706 
-720 EEIER
+720 
-725 RRREEGED
+725 
-733 MEEKVTVKPLVNCL
+733 
-747 QSTPTQQQQPKKPQN
+747 
-762 GGPAL
+762 
-767 FTRIPSFHLT
+767 
-777 EVSHKINSIE
+777 
-787 EKTTPSSS
+787 TTTSS

-852 AVVDTPDWFRSE
+852 NLNKSSSPPLYPPSNLQVAVVDTPDWFRSE
-864 HPPDVVRSKLSSCV
+864 HPPDVVRSQLSSCV

-980 RRSVGELLEKVEQTV
+980 RRSVGELLDKVEQTV

-1042 MQPLRETEED
+1042 MQPLRETEEDVD